1 MEISTNGTFVPNGA
15 NNGHTPAPQIESRI
29 FRTSKPPS
37 LEEFKKLTTESVTIN
52 YPLASD
58 TINSIPIYKLPDY
71 ASLSVEQLSALQDE
85 WYHIL
90 LHGPGVFATKHLFT
104 NLGLIDKVNNV
115 YSTIIEQEAQR
126 SGKKGDHFATSGSNS
141 RIWNSFS
148 KHCLA
153 DPSSFVEYYSN
164 PWLPLICSAWLGPH
178 HRLTAQVN
186 IVRPGGSAQISHRDY
201 HIGFQS
207 AASCEKFPKALQIA
221 SQFLTLQGAVAH
233 SDMPLES
240 GPTRLLPFSQRFEA
254 GYMAYRLKAF
264 QDFFLE
270 KYVSVALDKGD
281 GLFFNPALFHAAGA
295 NTSAD
300 IQRSANLLQIS
311 SAFGKPMEMIDTLPL
326 VQRTWD
332 DLQDRYQ
339 NEGLSAEVRAFLG
352 SVAEGYPFPT
362 NLDRRVPETAGMA
375 PKSEQDVL
383 LQGLKEEWDREA
395 VLSELRKLAED
406 SNA

>member
-1 MEISTNGTFVPNGA
+1 MGTSTNGTSVPNGA
-15 NNGHTPAPQIESRI
+15 SNGHTHAPQIESRI
-29 FRTSKPPS
+29 FKTSKPPS
-37 LEEFKKLTTESVTIN
+37 MDEFKRLTTESITIK

-58 TINSIPIYKLPDY
+58 VVNNIPIYDLPDY
-71 ASLSVEQLSALQDE
+71 ASLSAQQLSDLQDE
-85 WYHIL
+85 WYHVL
-90 LHGPGVFATKHLFT
+90 LHGPGVFATKHMFT
-104 NLGLIDKVNNV
+104 DLNLIDKVNDV
-115 YSTIIEQEAQR
+115 YSKIIEQEAQQ

-148 KHCLA
+148 KHCLV
-153 DPSSFVEYYSN
+153 DPSSFVEYYAN
-164 PWLPLICSAWLGPH
+164 PWLPLISSAWLGPH

-207 AASCEKFPKALQIA
+207 ATSCEQFPKALQIA

-233 SDMPLES
+233 SDMPLQS
-240 GPTRLLPFSQRFEA
+240 GPTRLLPFSQRFEE

-270 KYVSVALDKGD
+270 KYVSVPLDKGD

-311 SAFGKPMEMIDTLPL
+311 SAFGKPMETVDTLPL
-326 VQRTWD
+326 VERTWD
-332 DLQDRYQ
+332 ALRGRYQ
-339 NEGLSAEVRAFLG
+339 KEGLSAEVRAFLG

-375 PKSEQDVL
+375 PESEQDLLRRGLEEGWDTGRVL
-383 LQGLKEEWDREA
+383 GALRMMAEESKA
-395 VLSELRKLAED
+395 
-406 SNA
+406 